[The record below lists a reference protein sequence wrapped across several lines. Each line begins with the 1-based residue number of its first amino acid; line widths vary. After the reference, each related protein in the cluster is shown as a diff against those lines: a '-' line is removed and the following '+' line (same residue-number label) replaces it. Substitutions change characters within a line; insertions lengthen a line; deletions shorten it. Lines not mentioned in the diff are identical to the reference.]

1 MDNLPKDIEEF
12 INNMPEEEFIKL
24 VEECENFP
32 FTIVLPK
39 IRGKKRKRKKWLR
52 KKR

>member
-1 MDNLPKDIEEF
+1 MSNLPKDIEEF

-24 VEECENFP
+24 VEQTENFP

-39 IRGKKRKRKKWLR
+39 LRVKRKRKKWL
-52 KKR
+52 KKRL